1 MAVMA
6 YLTEICC
13 QRRKCALPLHIYYV
27 LHFQPSFLQFRLDR
41 FETSLN
47 LPKENHIKITEN
59 KVLTGS
65 LENDKENNVPN
76 FSCEENRDKNNQI
89 ENKNSSNHHDNN
101 KNNPGNGNA
110 DNNENNNKDDIEEI
124 TENGNKPLKKSTGPR
139 ALKRG
144 KKLHGKKLT
153 KSGLQRRKSFNG
165 HW

>member
-1 MAVMA
+1 M
-6 YLTEICC
+6 
-13 QRRKCALPLHIYYV
+13 
-27 LHFQPSFLQFRLDR
+27 
-41 FETSLN
+41 N

-76 FSCEENRDKNNQI
+76 FSCEENTRDKNNQI

-124 TENGNKPLKKSTGPR
+124 TEIDNKPLKKSTGPR